1 MHLAF
6 GRISTRP
13 EAALKEGISAGRHRA
28 EMAYARAEPA
38 INAILAHSRSSLV
51 QLYGRPE
58 PAFRSMYDR
67 KHALLS
73 SASAGLD
80 ALNPY

>member
-1 MHLAF
+1 MRLKF
-6 GRISTRP
+6 DGISSRP

-28 EMAYARAEPA
+28 EMAYAAVEPA
-38 INAILAHSRSSLV
+38 INSILARSHSSLV

-58 PAFRSMYDR
+58 PAFRSLYDR